1 MQGIVTIV
9 TICCGA
15 ILLLSPMLFTHAVQP
30 DFFIWAQIV
39 GGAMCSSGVGLA
51 FVVHRKEHP

>member
-1 MQGIVTIV
+1 
-9 TICCGA
+9 
-15 ILLLSPMLFTHAVQP
+15 MLFTHAVQP